1 MNKALVNRYKAMY
14 KQINLITPEIYASM
28 AIMLHRKGF
37 STEEIEDM
45 FALSQEIWNEC
56 IDRDVNM
63 IQRCLEETG
72 VSVELN
78 R

>member
-45 FALSQEIWNEC
+45 FALSQEIWN
-56 IDRDVNM
+56 
-63 IQRCLEETG
+63 
-72 VSVELN
+72 
-78 R
+78 